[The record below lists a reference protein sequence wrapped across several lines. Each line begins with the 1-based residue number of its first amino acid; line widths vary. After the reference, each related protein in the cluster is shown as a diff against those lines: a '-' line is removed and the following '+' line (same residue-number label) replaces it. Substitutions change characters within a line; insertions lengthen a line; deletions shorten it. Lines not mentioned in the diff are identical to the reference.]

1 MNFFKQR
8 RLNRLERKVITAA
21 KVWSGSFKYYS
32 DAEDAEKALLKAVEK
47 LVRYEKENEE

>member
-8 RLNRLERKVITAA
+8 ILNQLERNVIQAA

-32 DAEDAEKALLKAVEK
+32 DAEDAEKVLLKAVEK
-47 LVRYEKENEE
+47 LVKYEEKNEE